1 MGESSAT
8 SEGRVELQMMWAGDL
23 RAGQWIQI
31 GTQSLGKASE
41 VLGGNDGI

>member
-8 SEGRVELQMMWAGDL
+8 SEGRVELRMTWAGDF
-23 RAGQWIQI
+23 RAGQWIQV